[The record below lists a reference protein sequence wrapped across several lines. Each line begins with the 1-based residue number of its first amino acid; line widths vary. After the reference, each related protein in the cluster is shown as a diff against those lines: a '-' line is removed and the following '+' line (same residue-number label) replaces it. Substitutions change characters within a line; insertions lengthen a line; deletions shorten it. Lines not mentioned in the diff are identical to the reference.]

1 EIRCLIEFHYKNE
14 IYRPQSK
21 VITVKALGKSEKST
35 DWSGNTKKA
44 PSLALFMPERNLHHR
59 RRQP

>member
-1 EIRCLIEFHYKNE
+1 M
-14 IYRPQSK
+14 
-21 VITVKALGKSEKST
+21 KALGKSEKST